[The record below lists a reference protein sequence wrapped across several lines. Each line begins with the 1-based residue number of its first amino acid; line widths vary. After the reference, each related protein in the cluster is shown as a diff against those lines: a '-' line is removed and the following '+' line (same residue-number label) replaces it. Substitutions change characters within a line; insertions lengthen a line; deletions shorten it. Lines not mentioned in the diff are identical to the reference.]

1 MKPIKRRYGLVIWA
15 LGFGYF
21 VFYTPYSGLTKAI
34 TSGLLLKTGPISGFE
49 LLPISAVAT
58 VAGMLGFISIMGW
71 WKYAGR
77 RDVFGLK
84 LPFPTFWTFVSGLCM
99 AIIIGTTTLAFS
111 FSGASIVFV
120 LILLRGGV
128 LIIGPM
134 VDATAKRRVRWFS
147 WAAMIV
153 SLLALGVALEDVQNY
168 QLKAAAVVDVAA
180 YLAAYFIRFSIM
192 SRFAKSNDT
201 HTTMRYFVEEQ
212 LIATPALVAALGLL
226 ALIGTGDAMMGF
238 RRGFTTFVATN
249 AVGPAILVG
258 LFYAALCVCTT
269 FIFLDRREN
278 TFCIPMHCGSSML
291 SGVAAAAVLTA
302 IYQQKATSVP
312 QFESAGLIVVA
323 LAFLSPLHHVKDKLA
338 ARLGRYRAP
347 VPEAGSRALVLPR
360 PAAPVSATV
369 AQPAEEGYIG
379 KLKRVFLFV
388 CSGNTCRSPMAEAIG
403 NAEIARRL
411 RIPFESFHKSHVH
424 SISAGVT
431 ARPDAPMTPEAV
443 EALQSL
449 SVPIKPH
456 ASRPLTAELVDG
468 AEVVYCMSQSH
479 RDAVLDIVPSAA
491 AKTRCLDPDGDV
503 DDPIGG
509 GPDVYMSCARRI
521 QALVSMRLDEA
532 GIIGG
537 SLIGA
542 SD

>member
-1 MKPIKRRYGLVIWA
+1 V
-15 LGFGYF
+15 
-21 VFYTPYSGLTKAI
+21 
-34 TSGLLLKTGPISGFE
+34 
-49 LLPISAVAT
+49 
-58 VAGMLGFISIMGW
+58 
-71 WKYAGR
+71 
-77 RDVFGLK
+77 
-84 LPFPTFWTFVSGLCM
+84 
-99 AIIIGTTTLAFS
+99 
-111 FSGASIVFV
+111 
-120 LILLRGGV
+120 GV
-128 LIIGPM
+128 
-134 VDATAKRRVRWFS
+134 
-147 WAAMIV
+147 
-153 SLLALGVALEDVQNY
+153 
-168 QLKAAAVVDVAA
+168 
-180 YLAAYFIRFSIM
+180 
-192 SRFAKSNDT
+192 
-201 HTTMRYFVEEQ
+201 
-212 LIATPALVAALGLL
+212 
-226 ALIGTGDAMMGF
+226 
-238 RRGFTTFVATN
+238 
-249 AVGPAILVG
+249 
-258 LFYAALCVCTT
+258 FYAALCVCTT

-302 IYQQKATSVP
+302 IYHQKATSVA

-323 LAFLSPLHHVKDKLA
+323 LAFLSPLHHVKD
-338 ARLGRYRAP
+338 RLWSAFGRYRP
-347 VPEAGSRALVLPR
+347 VQVAGSSALVLPR
-360 PAAPVSATV
+360 PAILE

-379 KLKRVFLFV
+379 KLRRVFLFV

-431 ARPDAPMTPEAV
+431 ARPGSPMTQEAV

-449 SVPIKPH
+449 SVAIKPH

-537 SLIGA
+537 SLVGA